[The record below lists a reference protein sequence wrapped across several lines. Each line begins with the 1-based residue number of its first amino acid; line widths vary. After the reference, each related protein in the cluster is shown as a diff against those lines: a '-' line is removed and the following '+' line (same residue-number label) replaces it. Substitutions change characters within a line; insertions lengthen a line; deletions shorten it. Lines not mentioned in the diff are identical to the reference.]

1 MRKSIL
7 PLVFVFFLLA
17 SCRKEA
23 VDAPLAPVNDPCIAQ
38 TSNPSGR
45 TYSSDSIVSYTCT
58 SKHCGLLPLSAK
70 NYWVYEDSI
79 FQNGVF
85 ANVQYDTLRFN
96 TTYKSI
102 TDGLV
107 WWQGNINIGLPE
119 RLYTNDSTFFSIQE
133 RYFTQGYVDARKEFG
148 LFTGDSL
155 RYQTSFDD
163 IGAQGKS
170 IKLKSDLTT
179 PAGNFSGCLYFEK
192 YSRFFRKD
200 QVYFKPGLGVIK
212 YVQEMASMGS
222 YTIKLQQV
230 STLVSYHLE

>member
-1 MRKSIL
+1 LRKSIL

-17 SCRKEA
+17 ACRKEA
-23 VDAPLAPVNDPCIAQ
+23 VDVPLAPVNAPCIAQ

-96 TTYKSI
+96 TSYKSI